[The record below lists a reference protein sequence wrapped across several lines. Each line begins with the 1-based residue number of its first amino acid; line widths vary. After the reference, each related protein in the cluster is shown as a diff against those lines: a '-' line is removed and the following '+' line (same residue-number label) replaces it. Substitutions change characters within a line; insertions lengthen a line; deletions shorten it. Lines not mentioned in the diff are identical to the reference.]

1 MLWQKQSGTCSQ
13 KTLIPAPLL
22 TSLQELGP
30 VVSPHTQLSLQYHVN
45 TLIITSQGIAN
56 MKLDDRMYVKNTPE
70 NVKDWQLEA
79 VTVALS
85 L

>member
-1 MLWQKQSGTCSQ
+1 
-13 KTLIPAPLL
+13 
-22 TSLQELGP
+22 
-30 VVSPHTQLSLQYHVN
+30 
-45 TLIITSQGIAN
+45 